1 MAERTVR
8 AHGIEIWCEDF
19 GRPSDPPLLLVMG
32 AGGQAILW
40 PDEFCRAL
48 ADGGRR
54 VIRYDN
60 RDTGQSSCFD
70 FAQAPYTLSDMAR
83 DAVGLL
89 DAFGIE
95 RADVVGASMGGMI
108 VQTLALEH
116 PARVRTLTS
125 IMSTPL
131 AASIMKAM
139 LGAAEPGALPG
150 PAPKVMAV
158 AMSRAGNPP
167 RTPEERIDLAVAMW
181 RALAG
186 SGEPFDEAAVRAREA
201 RILAR
206 ARNIDA
212 AQNHQLAVAS
222 SPDRDEALRALRV
235 PALVIHGTDDP
246 ILPLPHGRATA
257 ERIPGARLLEIEGMG
272 HDFPV
277 HAQKR
282 MVEAI
287 LAHSAR

>member
-1 MAERTVR
+1 MPERTVR
-8 AHGIEIWCEDF
+8 ANGIEIWCEDF
-19 GRPSDPPLLLVMG
+19 GRPGDPPLLLVMG
-32 AGGQAILW
+32 AGGQGILW
-40 PDEFCRAL
+40 PDAFCQAL

-60 RDTGQSSCFD
+60 RDTGQSTCFD

-83 DAVGLL
+83 DALGLL
-89 DAFGIE
+89 DAFEIE

-116 PARVRTLTS
+116 SARVRTLTS

-139 LGAAEPGALPG
+139 LGQADPGALPG
-150 PAPKVMAV
+150 PDPKVMAV

-167 RTPEERIDLAVAMW
+167 RTDEERIEVAVAMW

-186 SGEPFDEAAVRAREA
+186 SGEAFDEAAVRAREA

-212 AQNHQLAVAS
+212 AQNHQLAIAAS
-222 SPDRDEALRALRV
+222 ADRDAALRGLRV
-235 PALVIHGTDDP
+235 PALVIHGVDDP
-246 ILPLPHGRATA
+246 ILPLAHGRATA
-257 ERIPGARLLEIEGMG
+257 ERIPGAKLVEIEGMG
-272 HDFPV
+272 HDFPA

-282 MVEAI
+282 IVEEI
-287 LAHSAR
+287 LAHAR